1 MIHHPR
7 STFNEI
13 DVDEQVSVVDE
24 DDPASHLLPI
34 QWPQPQ
40 NEEIFLAMEE
50 AEFEE
55 KKRRESLRRKKLRV
69 IEEEDGDGN
78 SNTGSCTDHIP
89 GDKHHPLAGKDGDS
103 QEEHVQ
109 VSNMKKPL
117 FFYVNLVK
125 REVCLVD
132 LVLIP
137 ERSLAFICPPKCL
150 FVFQIEQFE
159 KVSESIL
166 CDMHCHGLVSL
177 FFVYFTFNCF
187 NLHTTITMV
196 VTISEILKNT
206 GLTTEKKVLT
216 STVGMNDEAKGNMI
230 EIVLGKSDKFDSLV
244 PPVTNGKT
252 P

>member
-7 STFNEI
+7 STFNEVSSCKAVEI
-13 DVDEQVSVVDE
+13 QVLKVLHPSSRNHPIVYRSTLMSQF
-24 DDPASHLLPI
+24 PSSTKTIRRLLPI

-40 NEEIFLAMEE
+40 SEEICLAMEE

-55 KKRRESLRRKKLRV
+55 KKKMAMEIATPAPAPITSPEINIILSPAKTETHKKNM
-69 IEEEDGDGN
+69 I
-78 SNTGSCTDHIP
+78 
-89 GDKHHPLAGKDGDS
+89 
-103 QEEHVQ
+103 Q
-109 VSNMKKPL
+109 VSNTKNPL
-117 FFYVNLVK
+117 FFDVNLDK
-125 REVCLVD
+125 REIGLVD

-159 KVSESIL
+159 K
-166 CDMHCHGLVSL
+166 
-177 FFVYFTFNCF
+177 
-187 NLHTTITMV
+187 
-196 VTISEILKNT
+196 NT
-206 GLTTEKKVLT
+206 GLTRDKKELT
-216 STVGMNDEAKGNMI
+216 STVGMKDEAKGKMI

>member
-1 MIHHPR
+1 MASLRGGSHVVEGFVCR
-7 STFNEI
+7 I
-13 DVDEQVSVVDE
+13 DVDEPVSVVDE

-89 GDKHHPLAGKDGDS
+89 EDKHHPLAGKDGDS
-103 QEEHVQ
+103 REEHVQ

-117 FFYVNLVK
+117 FFCVNLAK
-125 REVCLVD
+125 REICLVD

-166 CDMHCHGLVSL
+166 CDMHCVRCRGTFSNTKSFQSNSSL
-177 FFVYFTFNCF
+177 FFFYC
-187 NLHTTITMV
+187 
-196 VTISEILKNT
+196 SE
-206 GLTTEKKVLT
+206 VLT